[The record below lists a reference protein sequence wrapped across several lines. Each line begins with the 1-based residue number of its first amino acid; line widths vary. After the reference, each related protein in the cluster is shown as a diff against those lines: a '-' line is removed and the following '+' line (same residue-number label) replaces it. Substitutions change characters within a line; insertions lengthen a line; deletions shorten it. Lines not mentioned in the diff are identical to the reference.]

1 MGSVV
6 GTVGRMLS
14 QLPYFKSLAFR
25 ISPSYLLLFG
35 S

>member
-6 GTVGRMLS
+6 GTVGRMPS
-14 QLPYFKSLAFR
+14 QLPYLESLAFR
-25 ISPSYLLLFG
+25 ISRSYLLLFG